1 MSWEEREPRIWWMG
15 LKEGKTKSFEKKI
28 VEMKPKQNLDIYR
41 EGQERCDRKGMQK
54 HPSCTRKT
62 KKNNKKTFL
71 CTVECA
77 APYVSAKISHALGD
91 VLKSSISIF
100 VILSEFQVLISKF
113 MRL

>member
-71 CTVECA
+71 CTVECS
-77 APYVSAKISHALGD
+77 PVCVRQNLPCFGRR
-91 VLKSSISIF
+91 VEIF
-100 VILSEFQVLISKF
+100 YIYICNSF
-113 MRL
+113 